1 MSILDPDYF
10 DAAESEIKYAEL
22 EHRYNE
28 LLETNKSL
36 QAQVK
41 WYEEMMF
48 DWKRRDEYHVVT
60 RNQRLS
66 EAYHAI
72 YGDAPLCDWCDNKTG
87 FFLMI
92 DHLCNAILGSKWLLR
107 IFRWCG
113 YKPHHTYLELA
124 AEPKNP
130 V

>member
-1 MSILDPDYF
+1 MNLSILDEDF
-10 DAAESEIKYAEL
+10 VDMASLQVRLNEL
-22 EHRYNE
+22 EEENKQLKSQIDWYND
-28 LLETNKSL
+28 
-36 QAQVK
+36 
-41 WYEEMMF
+41 MMF

-72 YGDAPLCDWCDNKTG
+72 YGDAPLCDWCDHKTG
-87 FFLMI
+87 FFLTI
-92 DHLCNAILGSKWLLR
+92 DHICNAILGSKWLLR

-113 YKPHHTYLELA
+113 YKPYYADIELA

-130 V
+130 A